1 MEHQSAV
8 SVACRLDEIDCQAS
22 RASRN
27 GRENMNKLRIV
38 IIAALLLLICSI
50 ATLRVTGLEPEYMDY
65 TTEAYNQRGRMTY
78 PGLWLKGELVR
89 EPVAN
94 WDWVQDVE
102 HPVRGNTIMLETR
115 TWYGIPYSVTILP
128 TPRGEN
134 LYIGGSARGERLSR
148 TFPNYKQWWANVER
162 DPRVRLKIDG
172 KIYEM
177 TAALVHDPVELESI
191 LGRAPVTTRL
201 NEDGSEEVVAK
212 WYYWRVTQRNVV
224 EY

>member
-1 MEHQSAV
+1 
-8 SVACRLDEIDCQAS
+8 
-22 RASRN
+22 
-27 GRENMNKLRIV
+27 
-38 IIAALLLLICSI
+38 
-50 ATLRVTGLEPEYMDY
+50 MDY

-89 EPVAN
+89 EPVDN

-201 NEDGSEEVVAK
+201 NEDGSEEIMAK
-212 WYYWRVTQRNVV
+212 WYYWRVAQRNVV

>member
-8 SVACRLDEIDCQAS
+8 PVACRLDEIDCQAS

-27 GRENMNKLRIV
+27 GRENMNKLRIA
-38 IIAALLLLICSI
+38 IIAVLLLLICSI

-89 EPVAN
+89 EPVDN

-201 NEDGSEEVVAK
+201 NEDGSEETVAK
-212 WYYWRVTQRNVV
+212 WYYWRVAQRNVV